1 VSDSTT
7 IQVSKEIK
15 KELNAFK
22 DYERESYAEVISKL
36 IAIVKEDEESEME
49 LSKETLKGIKEAE
62 EDIKKGRVYTTKQLK
77 KELGL

>member
-1 VSDSTT
+1 MSDSTT